1 MSLTT
6 KQRREQI
13 LSQIYEH
20 GQVEVRDLASLMTV
34 SEATVRRDLRS
45 LADENQLEL
54 VYGGATLPRASDF
67 SFRSK
72 SLRNVEA
79 KRIIGRL
86 AAGLVADH
94 DHLYLDS
101 GTTCFELCL
110 QLKRRRGLSVIV
122 NSARLAAELGA
133 CPDLSVIMIGGHYR
147 PERMDTIGPL
157 ASATIDQL
165 RGYRAFI
172 GADGLSMDFGVTASD
187 IDSAHLYRQV
197 IHNARETILL
207 VDHTKF
213 LTPSLFKIT
222 EFEAVSRIVTDKRP
236 SPEWIEFMTG
246 KGIDL
251 IHPDEPESAPEAVTA
266 EKGGHLSDHE

>member
-13 LSQIYEH
+13 LSQLYAN
-20 GQVEVRDLASLMTV
+20 GQVEVRDLAATIAV
-34 SEATVRRDLRS
+34 SEATVRRDLRA
-45 LADENQLEL
+45 LADEGQIEL
-54 VYGGATLPRASDF
+54 FYGGATLPRASDF

-79 KRIIGRL
+79 KRIVGRL
-86 AAGLVADH
+86 AAALVADQ

-110 QLKRRRGLSVIV
+110 QLRRRRGLSVIV
-122 NSARLAAELGA
+122 NSARLAAELA
-133 CPDLSVIMIGGHYR
+133 AIPEISVIMIGGHYR
-147 PERMDTIGPL
+147 PDRMDTIGPL

-187 IDSAHLYRQV
+187 IDSAHLYRQA
-197 IHNARETILL
+197 IHNARETILV

-222 EFEAVSRIVTDKRP
+222 DFDSISRIVTDRRP
-236 SPEWIEFMTG
+236 SPEWLDYLNAR
-246 KGIDL
+246 GIDAVF
-251 IHPDEPESAPEAVTA
+251 PEQEEQTGSITEAA
-266 EKGGHLSDHE
+266 S